1 MLLNG
6 LYSDRFTCDPR
17 EIKCLKIFRDEF
29 FESNGPA
36 AIKCMCSGRLK
47 CRVVATCPP
56 RNQVNK
62 VKIGTVVTP
71 ILARAQATFAL
82 THKHPSPPWIYALS
96 TGIGLH
102 IPIIW
107 FPLPYLSP
115 YSYRPFTLLQ
125 STISYPSIQ
134 GGRRPSVTTLKSKP
148 ITIRACREAFV
159 SACMTMLPWALLQ
172 DRDGRFERIKVYT
185 LERFSPF

>member
-6 LYSDRFTCDPR
+6 LYSDRFNCDSR
-17 EIKCLKIFRDEF
+17 EMKCFKIFRDVF

-36 AIKCMCSGRLK
+36 AIKYMCSGSLK

-82 THKHPSPPWIYALS
+82 THKHPSPPGYTHFRWESVFISRLFGFPYPTSPLIPA
-96 TGIGLH
+96 GL
-102 IPIIW
+102 
-107 FPLPYLSP
+107 LPYDN
-115 YSYRPFTLLQ
+115 LQ
-125 STISYPSIQ
+125 SL
-134 GGRRPSVTTLKSKP
+134 RH
-148 ITIRACREAFV
+148 
-159 SACMTMLPWALLQ
+159 
-172 DRDGRFERIKVYT
+172 
-185 LERFSPF
+185 PFKAEEGQA